1 MTETHWS
8 KVKVDDGFSDEVKR
22 VVPSFWELMKKEVDD
37 VSKLRKENILTSTES
52 HKTSLPKFLA
62 LVLAISKGKKPNT
75 ISTRGRRAI
84 LERAKKSNSDSL
96 LMEFIKFDKSDVL
109 KHREE
114 ESKEKDKL
122 IKDVIEAIGTEIV
135 DQPEWKPVES
145 TIKNLL

>member
-1 MTETHWS
+1 MDER
-8 KVKVDDGFSDEVKR
+8 FFDEVKR
-22 VVPSFWELMKKEVDD
+22 VVPAFWALLKKEVDD
-37 VSKLRKENILTSTES
+37 VSKLRKKSILTSAGS

-109 KHREE
+109 KTLRENFN
-114 ESKEKDKL
+114 KEKKWRQHGRLFALFFAPIDNFEEDL
-122 IKDVIEAIGTEIV
+122 R
-135 DQPEWKPVES
+135 PV
-145 TIKNLL
+145 

>member
-1 MTETHWS
+1 M
-8 KVKVDDGFSDEVKR
+8 V
-22 VVPSFWELMKKEVDD
+22 
-37 VSKLRKENILTSTES
+37 
-52 HKTSLPKFLA
+52 
-62 LVLAISKGKKPNT
+62 LVLEISKGKKANT
-75 ISTRGRRAI
+75 ISTRGWRAI
-84 LERAKKSNSDSL
+84 LERAKSNSDSL

-145 TIKNLL
+145 TMKNLL